1 MKRTIIMMGIFILLV
16 SIVIQGGST
25 PAVWAEEGNFLFSS
39 ISNNTWALDKST
51 RQLILVNFEKPDQV
65 WKSNPII
72 IPDSFDLSAC
82 RLEAVGVRGTAVF
95 LLDTSGGL
103 VTFYDA
109 KDDGSIKAFK
119 VVNIKE
125 ALK

>member
-1 MKRTIIMMGIFILLV
+1 MKKTFIMTAICVLLV
-16 SIVIQGGST
+16 SVVIQTGGSQV
-25 PAVWAEEGNFLFSS
+25 VWAEEGNFLFSS

-82 RLEAVGVRGTAVF
+82 RLEAVGIRGTAVF
-95 LLDTSGGL
+95 LIDTSGGL

-125 ALK
+125 SLK